1 MIFMDP
7 LSLKVYTFG
16 IQKEIWLQQTS
27 TMHFVAIIPFAATT
41 GDYHTKPSKAERERQ
56 ISSDITYM
64 CNLKYNTKD
73 LIYKEFLLWHS
84 GNETN

>member
-1 MIFMDP
+1 MIFMDS

-56 ISSDITYM
+56 RSCDITYM
-64 CNLKYNTKD
+64 CNLKKRDTNEIIFK
-73 LIYKEFLLWHS
+73 KERDP
-84 GNETN
+84 